1 MAVSPDGVADA
12 SPGAKADAARVGA
25 LSRRAQYCH
34 LVRHATE
41 TSTTRARRWCRLF
54 GCCGSAA
61 RVHAVPSAAETEDPA
76 PGRVAVDAPPLT
88 FKDFIR
94 PATHVEQLARA
105 LGAEVV
111 PTIGQ
116 ETAQSGP
123 HVPTEA
129 APVAVISCCGSFV
142 HRMREWGYTPLA
154 APILDF
160 SSPRGTPVT
169 PSDACRSLPRSFS
182 IFVAPDLPD
191 CRVRR
196 IEDVVDKKFGL
207 VGINDCAASGA
218 GALVA
223 FANRAGVPWR
233 REFYGGRDGGP
244 DHEIV
249 CPMFVRPTG
258 SHFDSLRAVI
268 SGDIDVAIVDVIVLM
283 HFKV

>member
-1 MAVSPDGVADA
+1 MPGHGYRRHGVMAAALRRFGRAWRLAQLANLKRSGARPAGGNCKLNARENRNQQTWRARLGAFIMAVSPDGVADA
-12 SPGAKADAARVGA
+12 SPGAKTDSARVGA

-34 LVRHATE
+34 PVRRATE

-54 GCCGSAA
+54 GCCVSTA
-61 RVHAVPSAAETEDPA
+61 RVYPVPSGAETEDPA
-76 PGRVAVDAPPLT
+76 PGRAAVDAPPLT

-94 PATHVEQLARA
+94 PAAHVEQLARA

-111 PTIGQ
+111 PTVGQ

-160 SSPRGTPVT
+160 SSLRGTPVT

-182 IFVAPDLPD
+182 IFVAPDRPD

-196 IEDVVDKKFGL
+196 IHL
-207 VGINDCAASGA
+207 WCT
-218 GALVA
+218 
-223 FANRAGVPWR
+223 
-233 REFYGGRDGGP
+233 
-244 DHEIV
+244 
-249 CPMFVRPTG
+249 CRPQYL
-258 SHFDSLRAVI
+258 HV
-268 SGDIDVAIVDVIVLM
+268 
-283 HFKV
+283 